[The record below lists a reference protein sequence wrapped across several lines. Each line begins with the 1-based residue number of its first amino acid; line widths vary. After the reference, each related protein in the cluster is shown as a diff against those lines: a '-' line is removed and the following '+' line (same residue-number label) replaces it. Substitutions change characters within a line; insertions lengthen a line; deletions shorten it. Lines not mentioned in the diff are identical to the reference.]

1 MDVVTAV
8 INRGGETTMTTL
20 NTENQESTPATAPAS
35 EPKATK
41 KANVAPRKPRV
52 APSKGKSGKK
62 ATLAKKAAKAAK
74 KAKSAKTE
82 GAAREGSKTE
92 KILDLLKRPDGATLQ
107 ELMKLSG
114 WQAHSVRGFL
124 SGTVGKKMGLA
135 ITSAKS
141 EDGTRNYSIKA

>member
-1 MDVVTAV
+1 
-8 INRGGETTMTTL
+8 MTTL
-20 NTENQESTPATAPAS
+20 NTENQESNQATAPAS
-35 EPKATK
+35 EPKATS

-52 APSKGKSGKK
+52 APPKGKSGRKATPAKK
-62 ATLAKKAAKAAK
+62 ATKAPK

-107 ELMKLSG
+107 ELMKLTG

-124 SGTVGKKMGLA
+124 SGTVGTKMGLA
-135 ITSAKS
+135 VTSTKG
-141 EDGTRNYSIKA
+141 EDGTRHYSIKA